1 MFVLFGSIRRPMA
14 ASLESFRKLLD
25 WIDRMVSVP
34 GNEPLRA
41 ELQRRYG
48 TAVTV
53 AAAPSPSVDEFSSF
67 IRLQRTQLRAK
78 ARQYY
83 QDIPSA
89 RLRNELV
96 EDYAEMLWYRYI
108 GDIPQMFAHIN
119 FQVENMMNYYA
130 HHTQAFKKVAENPT
144 KYHLIVQLPKWK
156 TDIQCKDGFTK
167 VTSLN
172 LINLKTKYAYWCIES
187 GLPQKEVEKIDR
199 NIHAICQLRN
209 YNEHRN
215 TVESQPKTLESLQ
228 YWEKHCDNSFGYL
241 LQILDRMKQSCVT
254 LTPIAE
260 EADE

>member
-14 ASLESFRKLLD
+14 ASLESFCKLLD
-25 WIDRMVSVP
+25 WIDRMVSVR

-41 ELQRRYG
+41 ELHRRYG
-48 TAVTV
+48 TAVAV

-96 EDYAEMLWYRYI
+96 EDYAEMLWYRCI

-130 HHTQAFKKVAENPT
+130 HHTRAIEKITANPQRYCLVIQKTGWMTDCGKGFAKAE
-144 KYHLIVQLPKWK
+144 
-156 TDIQCKDGFTK
+156 
-167 VTSLN
+167 SLN
-172 LINLKTKYAYWCIES
+172 TVGLRFKWAYWCIES
-187 GLPQKEVEKIDR
+187 GQPQKTVEDMNM
-199 NIHAICQLRN
+199 NINTICQLRN

-215 TVESQPKTLESLQ
+215 TVETQQKALDRLQ
-228 YWEKHCDNSFGYL
+228 YWEKNCDSSFGYL

>member
-14 ASLESFRKLLD
+14 ASLESFCKLLD
-25 WIDRMVSVP
+25 WIDRMVSVR

-48 TAVTV
+48 GV
-53 AAAPSPSVDEFSSF
+53 AAEAPAPSVDEFSSF

-96 EDYAEMLWYRYI
+96 EDYAEMLWYRCI

-130 HHTQAFKKVAENPT
+130 HHTRAIEKITANPQRYCLVIQKTGWMTDCGKGFAKAE
-144 KYHLIVQLPKWK
+144 
-156 TDIQCKDGFTK
+156 
-167 VTSLN
+167 SLN
-172 LINLKTKYAYWCIES
+172 TVGLRFKWAYWCIES
-187 GLPQKEVEKIDR
+187 GQPQKTVEDMNM
-199 NIHAICQLRN
+199 NINTICQLRN

-215 TVESQPKTLESLQ
+215 TVESQQKALDRLQ
-228 YWEKHCDNSFGYL
+228 YWEKNCDSSFGYL